1 MYNQYARSY
10 ERMYQ
15 FFYGYGDR
23 MKAFN
28 ELFVDALQNLIK
40 INEQYKESF
49 KANENVLALNVA
61 YIELFQK
68 LTKQWM
74 EFLWAPSLANVQ
86 IQDK

>member
-1 MYNQYARSY
+1 MYNQYTRSY
-10 ERMYQ
+10 EKINE
-15 FFYGYGDR
+15 FFYGYGER

-49 KANENVLALNVA
+49 KANENMLALNVA

-68 LTKQWM
+68 LNKQWI
-74 EFLWAPSLANVQ
+74 ESLWGHSLASVQ
-86 IQDK
+86 IQD